1 MVAKVLKKLSS
12 NRNPMAKELKTSKYK
27 QRVVKDKK
35 KYTRKKLINFT
46 DY

>member
-1 MVAKVLKKLSS
+1 MRNILKKLFS

-27 QRVVKDKK
+27 PRVIKDKK

>member
-1 MVAKVLKKLSS
+1 MAAKVSRKSSS
-12 NRNPMAKELKTSKYK
+12 NRNPMAKELTTRKYK

>member
-1 MVAKVLKKLSS
+1 MS
-12 NRNPMAKELKTSKYK
+12 KELKTSKYK
-27 QRVVKDKK
+27 LRVVRDKK